1 MRIGYCCEECRT
13 DKEFIASIA
22 IYRTPDVPR
31 EYVFTG
37 QLHERFRNKS
47 PVLLIL
53 MLVKFVSD
61 SVGLQKCVVFDVCQ
75 SVHER

>member
-1 MRIGYCCEECRT
+1 MNDFGI
-13 DKEFIASIA
+13 
-22 IYRTPDVPR
+22 
-31 EYVFTG
+31 
-37 QLHERFRNKS
+37 N
-47 PVLLIL
+47 LLIL